1 MFDPQ
6 RSSESGGLDDGHLTN
21 VGRWHA
27 HAAIWL
33 FVGIAAF
40 ILADLISDANTGVD
54 WGHLAVET
62 VVMACAVAG
71 IAALWRGLRRAQVR
85 AAQLDLDL
93 EAARAAAAQFKS
105 DADDALQGL
114 GAAID
119 RQFDRW
125 SLTSAEREVALLLLK
140 GLSHREVAAIRKTT
154 EPTVRQQALAIYRKA
169 GLRNRSD
176 LSAFFLED
184 LLLPRSIA

>member
-6 RSSESGGLDDGHLTN
+6 RFSESDGLNDAHLTN
-21 VGRWHA
+21 VGRGPA
-27 HAAIWL
+27 QAAIWL
-33 FVGIAAF
+33 FAGIASLVL
-40 ILADLISDANTGVD
+40 IDLVGDSRTGVEA
-54 WGHLAVET
+54 GHIAVET

-71 IAALWRGLRRAQVR
+71 TVALWRGLRRAQAR
-85 AAQLDLDL
+85 AAQLDVDL
-93 EAARAAAAQFKS
+93 EAARAAAAQFKA

-140 GLSHREVAAIRKTT
+140 GLSHREVAGVRQTS
-154 EPTVRQQALAIYRKA
+154 EPTVRQQALAVYRKA

-184 LLLPRSIA
+184 LLLPRVSA